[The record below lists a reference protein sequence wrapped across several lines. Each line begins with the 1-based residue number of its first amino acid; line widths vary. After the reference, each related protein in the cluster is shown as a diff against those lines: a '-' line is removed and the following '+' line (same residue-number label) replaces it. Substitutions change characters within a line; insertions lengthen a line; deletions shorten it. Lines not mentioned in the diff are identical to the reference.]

1 MQTLIGS
8 NMRGVG
14 YLDIYN
20 GDSEYDTWVDL
31 DNCENAG
38 TPDVFDEPD
47 FDKFIDNFNVWD

>member
-1 MQTLIGS
+1 
-8 NMRGVG
+8 MRGVG